1 MGLVQ
6 ESSDQV
12 QPTHHAQ
19 HHMWEPWL
27 HTDSNIGFWTNSVKM
42 FRLSSNVTACWHLK
56 SIKHQTKY
64 ILFRN
69 KLWRRRYITE
79 FGFDWEHFWSPTS
92 TQGHRMLSSSLDASQ
107 ETLNSWELKGHSMSH
122 AFEEE
127 RQAHKQTEE
136 KARLIFHPMLQ
147 KRRDREGT
155 LTNWRFFQI

>member
-1 MGLVQ
+1 
-6 ESSDQV
+6 
-12 QPTHHAQ
+12 
-19 HHMWEPWL
+19 
-27 HTDSNIGFWTNSVKM
+27 
-42 FRLSSNVTACWHLK
+42 
-56 SIKHQTKY
+56 
-64 ILFRN
+64 
-69 KLWRRRYITE
+69 
-79 FGFDWEHFWSPTS
+79 
-92 TQGHRMLSSSLDASQ
+92 MLSSSLDASQ